1 MTCIHIPGPT
11 HFLPGPAELVM
22 VKSHAEVG
30 VARVWLSTYI
40 AQLVDSMQYVAGLSL
55 T

>member
-1 MTCIHIPGPT
+1 MHSHVTIMQHYD
-11 HFLPGPAELVM
+11 HFQPPL

-30 VARVWLSTYI
+30 VAKVWPSTYI